1 MQVLV
6 KSKTSFYTQQFDD
19 VTDIAYNG
27 STHIITI
34 SYGESS
40 TVTFNAENYL
50 IFITKIVIGG

>member
-19 VTDIAYNG
+19 VSDVAYN
-27 STHIITI
+27 SVTHVITI

-40 TVTFNAENYL
+40 TATFSAENYL